1 MLEKKVEE
9 HLCKKVKEFGGIA
22 YKFTSPQRRSVPD
35 RLVLLDVAKVAE
47 VLRKLV
53 IRYRKGVELVMS
65 SDQLA
70 LEASELLAAGV
81 HFVETKATGAKPTT
95 GQLREHARLR
105 ALGFTVHVIDNKED
119 IDARYSK

>member
-9 HLCKKVKEFGGIA
+9 HLCKRVKELGGIA

-35 RLVLLDVAKVAE
+35 RLVLLDVAKAGEALRAVAKKLGVSAPGWDDE
-47 VLRKLV
+47 LWELHAKLV
-53 IRYRKGVELVMS
+53 V
-65 SDQLA
+65 
-70 LEASELLAAGV
+70 AAMV

-105 ALGFTVHVIDNKED
+105 ALGFTVHVIDNKEE